1 MLVELVVR
9 APVSPGSFESRL
21 RTLKLLSSL
30 VICLGPEF
38 EGDRRTYSMSA
49 ARCCETKADLSAVFI
64 GLMSQKARAAAV
76 AQA

>member
-38 EGDRRTYSMSA
+38 PEIA
-49 ARCCETKADLSAVFI
+49 ALTA
-64 GLMSQKARAAAV
+64 
-76 AQA
+76 